1 MDVIDHDQII
11 FWKYTEYSI
20 NNPVSDFCCVFHPNN
35 EKKRWRQEMEKA
47 AIITVLMGTAMSA
60 LSGIKDSVADTKF
73 YYHCEDDC
81 SRSTSYYR
89 FSRKIK
95 GYG

>member
-1 MDVIDHDQII
+1 MIKLYFGNIPSILSTILFLI
-11 FWKYTEYSI
+11 FVVFFIRTMKKNDGDRKWK
-20 NNPVSDFCCVFHPNN
+20 
-35 EKKRWRQEMEKA
+35 KA